1 MTLQNERE
9 FLLGGRFCCV
19 RGKKKKKKYVVGA
32 YLIIYKTK
40 RESNESAVKVS
51 YRMKLIR

>member
-1 MTLQNERE
+1 MTLQNERIFIRRE
-9 FLLGGRFCCV
+9 ILLCEREE
-19 RGKKKKKKYVVGA
+19 KKKKYVVGA